1 MTTFLEVRQDH
12 PLVAPLLD
20 DLTVEYGSRY
30 GAAIGAEYRDL
41 RAYPAK
47 EFAPPGGA
55 LIVALSDDVPVAG
68 GAFRRYDATT
78 AELKRIFDQGR
89 GQPS

>member
-1 MTTFLEVRQDH
+1 VTTFLEVRQDH
-12 PLVAPLLD
+12 PLAAPLLD

-55 LIVALSDDVPVAG
+55 LIVA
-68 GAFRRYDATT
+68 RAT
-78 AELKRIFDQGR
+78 
-89 GQPS
+89 